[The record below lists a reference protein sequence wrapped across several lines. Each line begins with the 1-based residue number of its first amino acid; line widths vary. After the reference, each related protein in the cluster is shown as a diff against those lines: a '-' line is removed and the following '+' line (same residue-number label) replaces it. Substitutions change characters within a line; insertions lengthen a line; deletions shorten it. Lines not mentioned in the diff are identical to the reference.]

1 MNEPIGVPASP
12 LEDQLGVARR
22 FHAEA
27 FADYLESPSR
37 PARLVLV
44 DALQS
49 HQLALAAFHGVGI
62 EDLSVLPEEQAAYTS
77 QFRVSSAE
85 KDDRDTLVG
94 SRMARA
100 IALTGAVGYFTDKV
114 SRGDLYFHKMDLVA
128 VVVGTAALLGETR
141 AADAEAKSEL
151 AWVIEDPFELSRE
164 VLASAGQTGLGF
176 VRDEDG
182 KLHFVDANFRRQVR
196 RQLLSKR
203 RRAIS
208 TFAGQL

>member
-1 MNEPIGVPASP
+1 MNEPIGIPASP
-12 LEDQLGVARR
+12 LEDQLDTARR

-27 FADYLESPSR
+27 FAEYLECPSR

-44 DALQS
+44 DALRS
-49 HQLALAAFHGVGI
+49 HESALAAFHGVGI
-62 EDLSVLPEEQAAYTS
+62 DELSVLPDEQVAYTS

-85 KDDRDTLVG
+85 KDERDTSAS
-94 SRMARA
+94 SRIARA
-100 IALTGAVGYFTDKV
+100 IALTGVVGYYTDKI

-128 VVVGTAALLGETR
+128 VVIGTAALLGETQTT
-141 AADAEAKSEL
+141 EGESKSDP
-151 AWVIEDPFELSRE
+151 AWIIEDPFELSRE

-176 VRDEDG
+176 VRDENG
-182 KLHFVDANFRRQVR
+182 RIHFVDTNLRRQVR

-208 TFAGQL
+208 TVAGQL